1 MSAWYNKLMAFP
13 GELNINYYRGDT
25 YDFNV
30 YPKKTDGTVFDL
42 ASFGTVAF
50 TIAEIR
56 GKDGVSTQLEA
67 DAAIADNNTYIA
79 CQIPPAIGRQLSP
92 AKSYAYDIQIKSTSP
107 EKVYTV
113 LTGTITVSE
122 EVSGANLQP

>member
-1 MSAWYNKLMAFP
+1 MAFP

-42 ASFGTVAF
+42 SNYGTVAF
-50 TIAEIR
+50 TIAEVR
-56 GKDGVSTQLEA
+56 GKDGVPAQLEA
-67 DAAIADNNTYIA
+67 EALVSDDNTYIA
-79 CQIPPAIGRQLSP
+79 CQIPPSIGRQLSP
-92 AKSYAYDIQIKSTSP
+92 ATTYAYDIQIQSTSP
-107 EKVYTV
+107 AKTYTV
-113 LTGTITVSE
+113 LTGTITVTE